1 MHCSEPRGVELLA
14 RLVQRMQ
21 LSKVTIPAVDPSSFG
36 PVDDTGVIID
46 AGETTTRTEEPSLME
61 VKVLSLV
68 KASRFS
74 SLQLLTVRTR
84 TLHDAIS

>member
-1 MHCSEPRGVELLA
+1 MMHCFRTARLRAP

-21 LSKVTIPAVDPSSFG
+21 FSKVTVPAVDPKGFG

-61 VKVLSLV
+61 VKVC
-68 KASRFS
+68 FE
-74 SLQLLTVRTR
+74 
-84 TLHDAIS
+84 AIEPFKL